1 MQKIKFKILRIFLIL
16 LMSSLFIIIFVSA
29 VSMYN
34 LRNIT
39 VKSNNKIITKASE
52 DSEHALINLTIEQTK
67 KYSDMCSD
75 IIENK
80 FHAIGD
86 IVKQTSGNIAD
97 IYDNPSEYLP
107 IEYNHPKYNN
117 KNQFQMQWVLPEGLN
132 FEGEI
137 KDEIYML
144 GNIKSQFKNIIK
156 TYPSIKGIY
165 FTSKTGV
172 NIGYD
177 SISDKK
183 PEYFEGTKTDWYLQ
197 ALEKDS
203 LYISDAYKDSFGR
216 GLTVSVSYP
225 CKRENGEFLGVI
237 NVDIFINDL
246 NEMVKEINIGKD
258 GYAMLVSNNSEKMI
272 SANGLTEENEDNLE
286 EFFGNNYENIREQMK
301 KEKNGFLESN
311 INGNAVYVV
320 YSSVSVV
327 NWNIVI
333 VMPKSEIIMPASIAS
348 QNIYNVLQNSMNEFN
363 SQIIFTSII
372 YIILAIAIIILV
384 IYAAAKVANKI
395 SMPIIQLCSD
405 VEKIGNGN
413 FDYESH
419 INTNDEIEQLSKSF
433 EMMTISLKE
442 YIYNLAKVTADKQR
456 ISTELNV
463 ANQIQSSMLPCIFPA
478 FPNKTEFDIFA
489 TMNPAKEVGG
499 DFYDFFLVG
508 ENKIAFIIA
517 DVSGKGIPAAL
528 FMMISK
534 SLIKNLVLEGFE
546 VEDVFEITNNQ
557 LNENNDAFMFVTA
570 FLAVVDIKTGK
581 MEYVNAGHNPPL
593 IKKNNKKFE
602 WLNVEKNCILAVIPN
617 VKFKKQEIQLETGD
631 IIFTYTDGVTEA
643 VNKENKFYSENKLE
657 ENLNKMKNASK
668 IQIREFVYNIK
679 ETINEFS
686 NGEEQADDITMLI
699 FKYLR

>member
-16 LMSSLFIIIFVSA
+16 LMSSLFVIIFVS
-29 VSMYN
+29 SFTMYN
-34 LRNIT
+34 LKNIT
-39 VKSNNKIITKASE
+39 IESNNKMSTKARE
-52 DSEHALINLTIEQTK
+52 DSENALINLTIEQTK

-75 IIENK
+75 IIENR
-80 FHAIGD
+80 FESIGN

-107 IEYNHPKYNN
+107 IEYNHPKYNT
-117 KNQFQMQWVLPEGLN
+117 KNELQLQWILPEGVI
-132 FEGEI
+132 FEGKI
-137 KDEIYML
+137 KDETYLL

-165 FTSKTGV
+165 FTSKTGI
-172 NIGYD
+172 NMGYD
-177 SISDKK
+177 NSSDKK
-183 PEYFEGTKTDWYLQ
+183 PEYFDGRKTQWYLQ
-197 ALEKDS
+197 ALEKDK

-237 NVDIFINDL
+237 NADIFINDL
-246 NEMVKEINIGKD
+246 NEMVKEINIGKN
-258 GYAMLVSNNSEKMI
+258 GYAMLVSNDEKMI

-286 EFFGNNYENIREQMK
+286 AFFGDNYKNIFQQIK
-301 KEKNGFLESN
+301 TEKNGFLEST
-311 INGNAVYVV
+311 INENNTYVV
-320 YSSVSVV
+320 YSNINIV
-327 NWNIVI
+327 NWSIAIVI
-333 VMPKSEIIMPASIAS
+333 PKSEIILPASIAS
-348 QNIYNVLQNSMNEFN
+348 QNIYNVLQNAMNEFN
-363 SQIIFTSII
+363 SQIIFAGAV
-372 YIILAIAIIILV
+372 YIILV
-384 IYAAAKVANKI
+384 IAIVIFVIYSATKVANKI
-395 SMPIIQLCSD
+395 SNPIIQLCSD
-405 VEKIGNGN
+405 VKKIGNGN
-413 FDYESH
+413 LEYKSN

-442 YIYNLAKVTADKQR
+442 YIENLAKVTADKQR

-478 FPNKTEFDIFA
+478 FPNKTEFDVFA

-534 SLIKNLVLEGFE
+534 SLIKNLVLEGFTIE
-546 VEDVFEITNNQ
+546 EVFEKTNNQ

-570 FLAVVDIKTGK
+570 FLAIVDITNGK

-602 WLNVEKNCILAVIPN
+602 WLDVKKNCILAVIPN
-617 VKFKKQEIQLETGD
+617 IKFEKQEIQLEVGD
-631 IIFTYTDGVTEA
+631 ILFIYTDGVTEA
-643 VNKENKFYSENKLE
+643 VNKENEFYSENKLK
-657 ENLNKMKNASK
+657 ENLNKIKDIDKTHIN
-668 IQIREFVYNIK
+668 QFVYNIK
-679 ETINEFS
+679 ETIKEFS
-686 NGEEQADDITMLI
+686 NGAEQADDITILV
-699 FKYLR
+699 FKYLG